1 MKPCVLALCLF
12 AAVVSVHAE
21 EAAADAKAASRAQ
34 IQQVVDQFKAAIKAR
49 DGEGIRKLF
58 FPGGSWLQGL
68 DEASWNKVKA
78 KKPEAQQFMP
88 GDYQKFAQ
96 FVAGATRPVEE
107 TFDNVRIET
116 DGTVGTVYFDY
127 TFLDAGK
134 PTNHGNETWQLVRTP
149 DGWKISAMLYSVV
162 LDDMR

>member
-1 MKPCVLALCLF
+1 MKLHALALCLF
-12 AAVVSVHAE
+12 AAAVPLHAE
-21 EAAADAKAASRAQ
+21 AAAADAKADARAR
-34 IQQVVDQFKAAIKAR
+34 IQQVVEQFKAAIKAH
-49 DGEGIRKLF
+49 DGEGIRQLF
-58 FPGGSWLQGL
+58 LPGGSWLQGL
-68 DEASWNKVKA
+68 DEASWSKVKA

-88 GDYQKFAQ
+88 GDYQKFSQ
-96 FVAGATRPVEE
+96 FVAAAAKPVEE

-116 DGTVGTVYFDY
+116 DGTIGTVYFDY

-149 DGWKISAMLYSVV
+149 EGWKISAMLYSVV